1 MTSATQLREHVAR
14 MVSEHGHLAVATAA
28 VLSIG
33 GYAHTGMC
41 TAAGAANEP
50 LRYEATA
57 AEALGLRVSA
67 ELRSALRDLRRA
79 AGHQTYCTV
88 LTVLVAEYSLRGAR
102 ASAVDELSSQAGE
115 PTAAPPYC
123 PGCRERLAAG
133 ALWKQTLARTRAATA
148 AAPSTQEAE
157 NG

>member
-1 MTSATQLREHVAR
+1 MTSAAELREHVAR

-33 GYAHTGMC
+33 GYAHTGMGA
-41 TAAGAANEP
+41 AAGAANEP
-50 LRYEATA
+50 LRSEATA

-67 ELRSALRDLRRA
+67 ELRGALRDLRHA

-88 LTVLVAEYSLRGAR
+88 ITVLIAEYSLRGAR
-102 ASAVDELSSQAGE
+102 AAAVDDLSSPGGE
-115 PTAAPPYC
+115 PTAAPPHC
-123 PGCRERLAAG
+123 PGCRERIAAG
-133 ALWKQTLARTRAATA
+133 ALWKQTLARTRAAA
-148 AAPSTQEAE
+148 AAGPSAQEVE